1 MSTVRFVVSTAPTVA
16 TLQLSSKS
24 GAASTSV
31 VSKTSLIAASP
42 KSSSSSVM
50 SAQEEQQKYH
60 TLPKGEEGQFCVSAF
75 ARRSDW
81 QAISSRQY

>member
-1 MSTVRFVVSTAPTVA
+1 
-16 TLQLSSKS
+16 
-24 GAASTSV
+24 
-31 VSKTSLIAASP
+31 
-42 KSSSSSVM
+42 M

-60 TLPKGEEGQFCVSAF
+60 TLPKGEEGQICVSAF